1 MKNET
6 KKITKIELA
15 VIAVCLGVVA
25 AIIIPK
31 YSLAST
37 NARGAELISALQT
50 IRCQVELYK
59 IQHDDLFPGQLY
71 SGDSIRR
78 RDFTEAL
85 TTRDAEGL
93 GPYLLKVPKNPF
105 NAKNS
110 ITFVND
116 ETARPTGVEE
126 TGWWLNIATGE
137 FRACDSFE
145 NTMH

>member
-1 MKNET
+1 MENEI
-6 KKITKIELA
+6 KKITKIDLA

-37 NARGAELISALQT
+37 NARTTELISALQT
-50 IRCQVELYK
+50 IRSQIELYK

-71 SGDSIRR
+71 PGGNIRR

-85 TTRDAEGL
+85 TMRDAEGL

-116 ETARPTGVEE
+116 EMAIPSGVEG

-137 FRACDSFE
+137 FRACDSYE
-145 NTMH
+145 NTIH

>member
-6 KKITKIELA
+6 KKITKIEVA

-37 NARGAELISALQT
+37 NTKTTELIGTLQT
-50 IRCQVELYK
+50 IRCQIELYK
-59 IQHDDLFPGQLY
+59 IQHNDLFPGQLY
-71 SGDSIRR
+71 PGDNIRR
-78 RDFTEAL
+78 RDFTQAL

-116 ETARPTGVEE
+116 EMAIPSGIEE

-137 FRACDSFE
+137 FRACDSPE
-145 NTMH
+145 NIIH

>member
-1 MKNET
+1 MEN
-6 KKITKIELA
+6 KKITKIDLA

-31 YSLAST
+31 YSLASA
-37 NARGAELISALQT
+37 NARNAELISALQT
-50 IRCQVELYK
+50 IRCQIELYK
-59 IQHDDLFPGQLY
+59 IQHNDLFPGQLY
-71 SGDSIRR
+71 PGDSIRR
-78 RDFTEAL
+78 KDFTEAL

-110 ITFVND
+110 ITFVN
-116 ETARPTGVEE
+116 EKEAVPSGIEE

-137 FRACDSFE
+137 FRACDSPE
-145 NTMH
+145 NTIH